1 MKELLRR
8 LSLCPRVS
16 WEILAASLLANL
28 MSLASSVYVI
38 LVLNR
43 YVGYGFDGT
52 LYTLT
57 IGVLIASAL
66 GFAFGEVRTRLAG
79 VVSQGPDEEL
89 EERSLAV
96 VTRARLSDLNRF
108 PPTRHQEL
116 LGAMGQVR
124 TAFDA
129 ANVSAVLDA
138 PFMLLFLIAIAL
150 ISPWL
155 MFITVFAVCLSA
167 LFSVLGLR
175 RAEADGL
182 KLQRETHVHRAQLSS
197 ALSGAETVRAFS
209 GGEFLRNVWRSK
221 RESLG
226 ALRSLLA
233 RDQRKSRLRQE
244 SVAVFLR
251 VFVYAFGA
259 MLAVAGEMTVG
270 GLIGASILSGKVL
283 AMGAAF
289 MQAYMAARGGEQA
302 LERLSELHSL
312 PLDPLSGTSLREF
325 SGRLEFR
332 DIGFAYTGTSSP
344 LFESLS
350 FVLQPGSVLCVTGF
364 NGTGKSTFC
373 KVAAGLLEPGRGQ
386 VLADGVDLRQLA
398 PDWWR
403 RQLMYLPQEPS
414 FLDATLREN
423 IALADPEPKGQAS
436 QERMNQAVRTA
447 ALRRFL
453 DTSRLGLD
461 MPIQD
466 GGKALPLGIRRRIAL
481 ARALM
486 TPGRLAIF
494 DDPTE
499 GLDSEGRLAVYAILN
514 GLAKAGITLVVATA
528 DVNILKG
535 AALVLD
541 MNVKPTPSLGASAPR
556 GPKPEDA

>member
-1 MKELLRR
+1 
-8 LSLCPRVS
+8 VS

-108 PPTRHQEL
+108 PPTRHLEL

-124 TAFDA
+124 SAFDA
-129 ANVSAVLDA
+129 AIVSAVLDA
-138 PFMLLFLIAIAL
+138 PFMLVFLIAIAL

-182 KLQRETHVHRAQLSS
+182 KLQRETHVHRAQLSR
-197 ALSGAETVRAFS
+197 ALSGAATVRAFS

-221 RESLG
+221 RESL
-226 ALRSLLA
+226 APCARSWRA
-233 RDQRKSRLRQE
+233 DQRKSRLRQE

-259 MLAVAGEMTVG
+259 ML
-270 GLIGASILSGKVL
+270 GLP
-283 AMGAAF
+283 
-289 MQAYMAARGGEQA
+289 
-302 LERLSELHSL
+302 ER
-312 PLDPLSGTSLREF
+312 
-325 SGRLEFR
+325 
-332 DIGFAYTGTSSP
+332 
-344 LFESLS
+344 
-350 FVLQPGSVLCVTGF
+350 
-364 NGTGKSTFC
+364 
-373 KVAAGLLEPGRGQ
+373 
-386 VLADGVDLRQLA
+386 
-398 PDWWR
+398 
-403 RQLMYLPQEPS
+403 
-414 FLDATLREN
+414 
-423 IALADPEPKGQAS
+423 
-436 QERMNQAVRTA
+436 
-447 ALRRFL
+447 
-453 DTSRLGLD
+453 
-461 MPIQD
+461 
-466 GGKALPLGIRRRIAL
+466 
-481 ARALM
+481 
-486 TPGRLAIF
+486 
-494 DDPTE
+494 
-499 GLDSEGRLAVYAILN
+499 
-514 GLAKAGITLVVATA
+514 
-528 DVNILKG
+528 
-535 AALVLD
+535 
-541 MNVKPTPSLGASAPR
+541 
-556 GPKPEDA
+556 